1 MVVSRPKNYKKSDM
15 KDWLRN
21 NIILML
27 LSGVVF
33 IGGYFFLRLAYNI
46 SDKTPFTQEIIL
58 VILGTLATILITAL
72 LLNKQT
78 SVELEKEQSVKFID
92 LKTHTYEELINT
104 IEEMV
109 LVENIDN
116 RNLTKLRFHTHRL
129 AIFASPDVLKE
140 YRNFLDVF
148 NETIKKDR
156 NVSMDDA
163 NALSQALAKLTIYI
177 RSDLIGELDL
187 QSGEQVKKIS
197 KQIIENSK

>member
-1 MVVSRPKNYKKSDM
+1 VVVSRPKNYKKSDM

>member
-1 MVVSRPKNYKKSDM
+1 MKN
-15 KDWLRN
+15 WFIN
-21 NIILML
+21 NIVLMV

-33 IGGYFFLRLAYNI
+33 VGGYFFLRLAYNI

-58 VILGTLATILITAL
+58 IILGTLATILITAL

-109 LVENIDN
+109 IAENIDN

-148 NETIKKDR
+148 DETISSDR

-177 RSDLIGELDL
+177 RSDLISELDL
-187 QSGEQVKKIS
+187 QSGEKVKKIS
-197 KQIIENSK
+197 QQIIENSK